1 MNLQDQS
8 HNKGKYLDFLDS
20 AKSAHTEKY
29 SPEWWRPD
37 TVEDQN
43 NSIEFARA
51 EMMLR
56 ILHGDT
62 IVLSNNQATDSVAW
76 LTLAS
81 SFSQISL
88 PWETLSLAFFEVAPA
103 SPAEAIKDIIVN
115 YFSNPEFS
123 SSAWT
128 GLDDKLRA
136 LVLSNITKDSRPL
149 FHRMLSGVTKS
160 IADSNLAQALEAQA
174 TGLHLFYEYL
184 LKNESRMVSFV
195 AKDMGSYVWPKL
207 EALSELPG
215 GISKKTLTHI
225 KQKLKNSKALEKR
238 SLLYNAIED
247 IDPPEREEVRKY
259 IDFFYNEK
267 MGLSVSKGRGVYTI
281 SDHDEAISPIRDEE
295 MASLADSTNSPVGLL
310 GNNVLQIRQEKFKDY
325 LSWDDFLHLIQDDE
339 FKRSANFLR
348 RMVEEFDT
356 LPLSGDGYFREY
368 NNWLGKTFEALNNH
382 QDFLAEALKRKSAK
396 GVNGFV
402 LKIGPWLGAGAG
414 AIVGAELGSHLV
426 YGMSSAAQAGSA
438 ALGATAGGTI
448 MSELVSDLLKE
459 RGLPAILASTA
470 SGKIR
475 ASLRDAV
482 SIRSDEAL
490 LKRRK

>member
-1 MNLQDQS
+1 MHFRNQS
-8 HNKGKYLDFLDS
+8 HSRGKYLDFLDS
-20 AKSAHTEKY
+20 VKSAHTEKY
-29 SPEWWRPD
+29 SPEWWRPN
-37 TVEDQN
+37 TIEDQN

-88 PWETLSLAFFEVAPA
+88 PWETISLAFFQVAPA
-103 SPAEAIKDIIVN
+103 SPAGAVKDIVVN

-128 GLDDKLRA
+128 GLDDKLRTR
-136 LVLSNITKDSRPL
+136 VLANITKDSRPF

-160 IADSNLAQALEAQA
+160 IDDSNLAQALEAQA

-195 AKDMGSYVWPKL
+195 ARDMGSYLWPKL
-207 EALSELPG
+207 EAMSKIPG
-215 GISKKTLTHI
+215 GVSEETLAYI
-225 KQKLKNSKALEKR
+225 RQKLNASALEKR
-238 SLLYNAIED
+238 SALYSAIED
-247 IDPPEREEVRKY
+247 IEPIEREELKKY

-281 SDHDEAISPIRDEE
+281 SDHDETISPARDEE
-295 MASLADSTNSPVGLL
+295 MASLADSTNSDIGLL
-310 GNNVLQIRQEKFKDY
+310 GNNVLQIRQEKFKDH
-325 LSWDDFLHLIQDDE
+325 LAWDDFLKLIQDDD
-339 FKRSANFLR
+339 FIRSANFLR

-356 LPLSGDGYFREY
+356 LPSTGDGHSTEYFR
-368 NNWLGKTFEALNNH
+368 WFGKTIDALNRH
-382 QDFLAEALKRKSAK
+382 QDFLAVALKRKAVK
-396 GVNGFV
+396 GLNGFV

-414 AIVGAELGSHLV
+414 AIVGTELGSHLV
-426 YGMSSAAQAGSA
+426 YGMSSVAQAGSA

-475 ASLRDAV
+475 AALKEAV
-482 SIRSDEAL
+482 SIRSDEDL
-490 LKRRK
+490 LKRRR